1 MSTNFKEYAK
11 YYDFFNSEKD
21 YTKESS
27 YINWIIKK
35 YSPKT
40 KSILDIGCGTGLHDF
55 ELANLNYDVTG
66 LDISQDM
73 IEIARAASGT
83 KNATIEIPAT
93 AAITADSQGRI
104 ILSQI
109 S

>member
-1 MSTNFKEYAK
+1 
-11 YYDFFNSEKD
+11 
-21 YTKESS
+21 
-27 YINWIIKK
+27 
-35 YSPKT
+35 
-40 KSILDIGCGTGLHDF
+40 
-55 ELANLNYDVTG
+55 
-66 LDISQDM
+66 M